1 MKKEEK
7 VKHPNRNFISKKL
20 TFCSHVNNSVTI
32 QELGF
37 NTTKRECKFSQT
49 DLPKVTDFSI
59 NDIKTKLESNKN
71 RENKND

>member
-20 TFCSHVNNSVTI
+20 TFCSHVNNSVTM

-37 NTTKRECKFSQT
+37 NTTKKLQISQ
-49 DLPKVTDFSI
+49 L